1 MFAAMVSAK
10 KEAELLETVI
20 ARREYNAAV
29 WKAREEFDRQKL
41 AEQDEL
47 AKQKE
52 LARQE
57 KLARKAEL
65 TRQQKLAR
73 QEYFDKQKE
82 LAEQELDGSLARQA
96 ELAKQKELARQEL
109 GLEMEKA
116 LRDRIA
122 GEDCGEAVDPE
133 KKVYQSVHGK
143 TLYHSVRLIIPDRTG
158 SITRC

>member
-1 MFAAMVSAK
+1 MTKGGRCVCGNGECE
-10 KEAELLETVI
+10 KEAELLEAVI

-73 QEYFDKQKE
+73 Q
-82 LAEQELDGSLARQA
+82 A

-116 LRDRIA
+116 VRDWIA

-133 KKVYQSVHGK
+133 KKGVPICSWENVVPIRPS
-143 TLYHSVRLIIPDRTG
+143 YHT
-158 SITRC
+158 

>member
-1 MFAAMVSAK
+1 MGYCEK
-10 KEAELLETVI
+10 DAELLEKVI

-29 WKAREEFDRQKL
+29 WKARKELEKTKL
-41 AEQDEL
+41 AEKDEL

-73 QEYFDKQKE
+73 Q
-82 LAEQELDGSLARQA
+82 A

-116 LRDRIA
+116 VRDWIA
-122 GEDCGEAVDPE
+122 GM
-133 KKVYQSVHGK
+133 
-143 TLYHSVRLIIPDRTG
+143 
-158 SITRC
+158 